1 MRWHTLVFI
10 DVDGTLL
17 RHDYTATSD
26 RVPELIQT
34 LAKRGYLFC
43 LNSNRSSQ
51 DLLPIAK
58 QFGINGPLIA
68 ENGVYWLWRGKR
80 HMFGEG
86 TRPIRPILRAALSAA
101 AQTAGAKVIF
111 ADTTHYPW
119 QKLSRTKLAWVAN
132 RFRDWT
138 GSIHVRHYGHHDVR
152 GARALARLLN
162 RSLANQYDIRVS
174 PIFTNVLVTPRGCD
188 KGRALA
194 IFMRKNFPGS
204 RVIMIGDDAADVTTR
219 RVVDGLYAVANA
231 EPLVKRQADYIARLP
246 YTRGVVE
253 ILRSLKLSAAN

>member
-17 RHDYTATSD
+17 RHDYTSTSN
-26 RVPELIQT
+26 RIPGLIQT
-34 LAKRGYLFC
+34 LTKRGYLFC

-68 ENGVYWLWRGKR
+68 ENGVYWLWRGR
-80 HMFGEG
+80 RRMFVKG
-86 TRPIRPILRAALSAA
+86 TRPIRPILRAALREA
-101 AQTAGAKVIF
+101 AQKTGASVVF

-132 RFRDWT
+132 KFRDWT

-152 GARALARLLN
+152 GAKALARLLN
-162 RSLANQYDIRVS
+162 HSLGKRYDVRVS
-174 PIFTNVLVTPRGCD
+174 PIFTNVLVTPLGCD
-188 KGRALA
+188 KGGALA
-194 IFMRKNFPGS
+194 TLTRRRFPGS
-204 RVIMIGDDAADVTTR
+204 RVIMIGDDAADATTR
-219 RVVDGLYAVANA
+219 RVVDALYAVANA
-231 EPLVKRQADYIARLP
+231 EPQVKRQADYVARLP
-246 YTRGVVE
+246 YTRGVAE
-253 ILRSLKLSAAN
+253 ILRTLN

>member
-17 RHDYTATSD
+17 RHDYTSTSD
-26 RVPELIQT
+26 RIPGLIKT
-34 LAKRGYLFC
+34 LVKRGYLFC
-43 LNSNRSSQ
+43 LNSNRSSR

-80 HMFGEG
+80 HLFVEG
-86 TRPIRPILRAALSAA
+86 IRSIRPILRAALRET
-101 AQTAGAKVIF
+101 AQTTGANVLF
-111 ADTTHYPW
+111 ADTTHYSW

-132 RFRDWT
+132 KFRDWT
-138 GSIHVRHYGHHDVR
+138 GSIHVRHYGHHDIR
-152 GARALARLLN
+152 GAKALARLLN
-162 RSLANQYDIRVS
+162 QSLGNQYDIRVS

-194 IFMRKNFPGS
+194 ILMRRHFPGS
-204 RVIMIGDDAADVTTR
+204 HVIMIGDDAADATTR
-219 RVVDGLYAVANA
+219 RVVDALYAVANA
-231 EPLVKRQADYIARLP
+231 EPQVKRQADSVARLP

-253 ILRSLKLSAAN
+253 ILRSLD